1 MTSILLKMFGIYEMH
16 QTATAYIIGFVQS
29 GMLYFVKVPR
39 INIEWLRVEK
49 ASRNQGNN
57 LRLRMLACHRKSLI
71 ESGSAICLGSADML
85 KASKYNKG
93 EIFEKIITE
102 YFGQHWEKDNI
113 GFDKDGDIIIDG
125 EKIQIKLN
133 SATLLNDK
141 RIARL
146 A

>member
-1 MTSILLKMFGIYEMH
+1 MNTSEMYAIYNAN
-16 QTATAYIIGFVQS
+16 QSADSYIIGFVNK
-29 GMLYFVKVPR
+29 GLLYFTKVAHM
-39 INIEWLRVEK
+39 NLEWLKVEK

-57 LRLRMLACHRKSLI
+57 LRLRMRVAHCKSLI

-102 YFGQHWEKDNI
+102 YYGQTWEKDNI
-113 GFDKDGDIIIDG
+113 GFDKDGDITIDG

-141 RIARL
+141 RITRL

>member
-1 MTSILLKMFGIYEMH
+1 MNTSEMYAIYNAN
-16 QTATAYIIGFVQS
+16 QSADSYIIGFVNK
-29 GMLYFVKVPR
+29 GLLYFTKVAHM
-39 INIEWLRVEK
+39 NLEWLKVEK
-49 ASRNQGNN
+49 VSRNQGKD
-57 LRLRMLACHRKSLI
+57 LRLRMRVAHWKSLI
-71 ESGSAICLGSADML
+71 ESGSVICLGSADML

-102 YFGQHWEKDNI
+102 YYGQTWEKDNI
-113 GFDKDGDIIIDG
+113 GFDKDGDIIING